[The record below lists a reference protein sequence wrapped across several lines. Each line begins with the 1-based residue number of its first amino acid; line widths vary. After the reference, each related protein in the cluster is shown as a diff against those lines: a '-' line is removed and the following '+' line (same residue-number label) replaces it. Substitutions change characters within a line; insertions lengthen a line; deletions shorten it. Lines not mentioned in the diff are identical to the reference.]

1 MAIAQQ
7 AEAGAKATLT
17 VFSGT
22 GDDPVLD
29 PWPEF
34 PPEDT
39 ISGAVD
45 HRGKVLFR
53 DPKKRYSVGVWQCE
67 PAKFIEPYPGTESGH
82 VLAGRATLTNEA
94 TGESITLKAG
104 DHLFHRIRPDH
115 HLGGP
120 RDLPQGLRHVRR
132 RIRRGAVLL
141 ERLPVTLTW

>member
-1 MAIAQQ
+1 MAIAQK
-7 AEAGAKATLT
+7 AEAEAKATLT

-29 PWPEF
+29 PWPDF

-104 DHLFHRIRPDH
+104 DHFFIEFGQTITWEVHETFRKVYAMYEDEY
-115 HLGGP
+115 
-120 RDLPQGLRHVRR
+120 DE
-132 RIRRGAVLL
+132 
-141 ERLPVTLTW
+141 ERFY

>member
-104 DHLFHRIRPDH
+104 DHFFIEFGQTITWEVHETFRKVYAMYEDEY
-115 HLGGP
+115 
-120 RDLPQGLRHVRR
+120 DE
-132 RIRRGAVLL
+132 
-141 ERLPVTLTW
+141 ERFY

>member
-1 MAIAQQ
+1 MAKAHNI
-7 AEAGAKATLT
+7 EAPAKATLT
-17 VFSGT
+17 VFSGA
-22 GDDPVLD
+22 GGDPVLD
-29 PWPEF
+29 PWPDF

-82 VLAGRATLTNEA
+82 VLAGRATLTNAA

-104 DHLFHRIRPDH
+104 DHFFIEFGQTITWEVHETFRKVYAMYEDEY
-115 HLGGP
+115 
-120 RDLPQGLRHVRR
+120 DE
-132 RIRRGAVLL
+132 
-141 ERLPVTLTW
+141 ERFY

>member
-7 AEAGAKATLT
+7 AEAEAKPTLT

-22 GDDPVLD
+22 GDDPALD
-29 PWPEF
+29 PWPDF

-94 TGESITLKAG
+94 TGESIELKAG
-104 DHLFHRIRPDH
+104 DHFFIEFGQTITWEVHETFRKVYAMYEDEYDEGRIY
-115 HLGGP
+115 
-120 RDLPQGLRHVRR
+120 
-132 RIRRGAVLL
+132 
-141 ERLPVTLTW
+141 